1 MNHKGHLQIEQ
12 LFIEFYCEL
21 GTTLPSGDS
30 GHENREKG
38 GPESQGDPC
47 HLRHHNV
54 LNTEIVVKAVVQ
66 VVRDETSGL
75 HS

>member
-1 MNHKGHLQIEQ
+1 M
-12 LFIEFYCEL
+12 
-21 GTTLPSGDS
+21 PSGDS